1 MYSIMRERTW
11 SSWPHCVH
19 SNKQRWMVVMNYVP
33 PFLLPIH
40 SFFKVQGMVIFT
52 FRIGILFLIEPS
64 GNAFTTLPEVYFPP
78 YSKSSLE
85 NIDNKSSNQLHFGH
99 RFHVYTLSVGKLILC
114 SPSDIS
120 PSDYIS
126 ASKLCSSLS
135 QTSIMDISFTKE
147 LL

>member
-33 PFLLPIH
+33 SFLFPIH

-99 RFHVYTLSVGKLILC
+99 RFHVYILSVGKLILC

-135 QTSIMDISFTKE
+135 QASIMDISFTKE

>member
-33 PFLLPIH
+33 SFLLPIH

-135 QTSIMDISFTKE
+135 QASIMDISFTKE

>member
-1 MYSIMRERTW
+1 
-11 SSWPHCVH
+11 
-19 SNKQRWMVVMNYVP
+19 
-33 PFLLPIH
+33 
-40 SFFKVQGMVIFT
+40 MVIFT
-52 FRIGILFLIEPS
+52 FRIGILFLIKPS

-114 SPSDIS
+114 SLSDIS

-126 ASKLCSSLS
+126 ASRLCSSLS
-135 QTSIMDISFTKE
+135 QASIMDISFTKE
-147 LL
+147 LLLEKINHWTCTLHRIYVVLCNIKLQNSK